1 MSDHRKNPSGS
12 LCAILF
18 HILNLERIASHR
30 GTCSNKGSSTD
41 FNTDSWL
48 SWNSPKGRWNT
59 DSHNWPFFSSH
70 VTISMSLWLFASLPK
85 FLLMTV
91 DRLQQNWV
99 FSQSLEIF
107 IWQQQCCVM
116 AVTKM
121 DIKICKPENYM
132 YSWSTLS
139 ILILKISIMKTQLFC
154 TDFGELWNPVQWLSN
169 IFQGHI
175 NSMAKLRLPR
185 HPSKVCTMLSSR
197 SSISSYSRSRFSSA
211 AFTAFSSCLKIIG
224 MLQDAFKS
232 HLLCPYWFN
241 SFVPTERLKQ
251 LRNDAGIKKASTWM

>member
-1 MSDHRKNPSGS
+1 MLALKFWDKAKRQKKKNAALSNIIGIHGTVMSDHWKNPSGS

-18 HILNLERIASHR
+18 HFLNLERIASHR

-91 DRLQQNWV
+91 DCLQQNWV

-139 ILILKISIMKTQLFC
+139 ILILKISIMKTKSFC
-154 TDFGELWNPVQWLSN
+154 TDFGELWNRVQWLSN
-169 IFQGHI
+169 IFQGHV
-175 NSMAKLRLPR
+175 NSKAPFQGVHDALI
-185 HPSKVCTMLSSR
+185 KVIDIIVQPLQ
-197 SSISSYSRSRFSSA
+197 IFFSSFHGLFFLPENHRNA
-211 AFTAFSSCLKIIG
+211 SGCL
-224 MLQDAFKS
+224 
-232 HLLCPYWFN
+232 
-241 SFVPTERLKQ
+241 
-251 LRNDAGIKKASTWM
+251 